1 MLVEKI
7 IDLIIED
14 GKTLDQDLDLLR
26 TMGFEKEVFQ
36 ALLTVYKANK
46 IELDITKNS
55 LETLEDIY
63 YDEFTKNKPQVN
75 DFLEKYGL

>member
-14 GKTLDQDLDLLR
+14 SKTLDQDLDLLR

-63 YDEFTKNKPQVN
+63 YNEFTKNRPQVN

>member
-7 IDLIIED
+7 IDLVIED

>member
-36 ALLTVYKANK
+36 ALLTVYKSDK

-63 YDEFTKNKPQVN
+63 YNEFTKNRLK
-75 DFLEKYGL
+75 

>member
-26 TMGFEKEVFQ
+26 TMGFDKEVFQ

>member
-46 IELDITKNS
+46 IELDITRNS

-63 YDEFTKNKPQVN
+63 YNEFTKNRPQVN

>member
-14 GKTLDQDLDLLR
+14 SKTLDQDLDLLR
-26 TMGFEKEVFQ
+26 NVGFEKEVFQ

-63 YDEFTKNKPQVN
+63 YNEFTKNRPQVN